1 MFEESIKLIGR
12 VIEGLGVGVI
22 VIGIVAVSVAYL
34 RRLGTDPE
42 RAYRDYRRGLGRA
55 ILLGLELLVAGDII
69 RTVAI
74 DPSFTSVG
82 VLAVIVAVRTFL
94 SWSLEVELQGRW
106 PWQGGEPE
114 VAPAK
119 PPDGSP

>member
-1 MFEESIKLIGR
+1 MSFEAIIKLIGQI
-12 VIEGLGVGVI
+12 IEGAGVGVI
-22 VIGIVAVSVAYL
+22 VVGIVVVSAVYLRKVSADAESAYL
-34 RRLGTDPE
+34 G
-42 RAYRDYRRGLGRA
+42 YRRGLGRA

-82 VLAVIVAVRTFL
+82 VLAVIVLVRTFL

-106 PWQGGEPE
+106 PWQGSGKE
-114 VAPAK
+114 
-119 PPDGSP
+119 